1 MPVPESPAL
10 PSYATRMAVTRL
22 LMETEMYDTAFA
34 ILEELQEEADE
45 VVDLWYL
52 GGWCLYCQ
60 GEKLHEEEQAST
72 SRQRGKEFIQDEEQN
87 DNWQSLWQTAREW
100 LKKCIEVSSHFFPSL
115 KGAVSNLT
123 YTPSL

>member
-60 GEKLHEEEQAST
+60 GEKLQEEEQTST
-72 SRQRGKEFIQDEEQN
+72 SRQRGKEFIQDGEQN

-100 LKKCIEVSSHFFPSL
+100 LKKCIEVSSHFFLSL
-115 KGAVSNLT
+115 KGTVSNLT